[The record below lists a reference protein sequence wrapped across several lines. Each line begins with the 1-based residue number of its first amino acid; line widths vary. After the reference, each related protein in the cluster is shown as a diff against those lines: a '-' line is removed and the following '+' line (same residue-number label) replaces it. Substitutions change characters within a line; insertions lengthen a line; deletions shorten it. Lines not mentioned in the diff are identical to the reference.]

1 MKKEFFDITGMSC
14 SACSARVHKAVS
26 AMNGVKEVSV
36 NLLKNNMAVSY
47 DPDIVSDREI
57 VASVEKAGYGATIA
71 QEKKHPRKTEETEIE
86 HLKKRLIY
94 SLVLTVLLMCFS
106 MAGMFFPSLPA
117 AFQATK
123 NPAVFAVTQLLLA
136 MPVVF
141 INADYFKKGFKTLLA
156 AAPNMDSLIALGS
169 GAAIVFSIFGL
180 YKILFALTGQD
191 FQTAVRFAGNLYF
204 ESAVMILTLIT
215 LGRFLE
221 ERAKGKTAAT
231 ITGLLSLAPQTATVI
246 RNGKETTVP
255 TDQLTVGDEIIVKAG
270 ERIAADGVIVE
281 GSGILDESSLT
292 GESEHIKKSVGD
304 SVLTACVN
312 TAGHFVMRAE
322 KVGCETTLAQI
333 IRLVDEATSSKAPIA
348 RMADQISGVF
358 VPVVILIAII
368 AAAVW
373 LMAGYEVEFALSV
386 GIAVLV
392 ISCPCALGLAT
403 PTAIMVGTGRGAAQ
417 GVLFKSAAALE
428 SAGKVDTVV
437 LDKTGTLTTGKP
449 AVTAIVTCEGVSEDD
464 LLKTAASLEKLS
476 EHSLAVPIVSL
487 AEEKKI
493 ALERVTA
500 FEQIAGQ
507 GLSGLLNQEKC
518 LIGNAKMLREN
529 GIENSLEDAGDQTA
543 QKAGTPLYCVRGSK
557 LIGMIAVAD
566 PVKKDARE
574 AVSAFQAIGMKTV
587 LLTGDNAKTARAVGN
602 QTGIDLIIAD
612 MLPQDKEKEIRSLQ
626 DQGHQVAMIG
636 DGINDAPALARADIG
651 IAIGAGTDIAIESA
665 GVVLMKDDLSSAVFA
680 LKLGRA
686 VLRNIKE
693 NLFWAFFYNSIGI
706 PVAAGVLYPLFGIT
720 LSPVI
725 AAAAMSF
732 SSISVVTNAL
742 RLRRFSVKPDLKRR
756 SSMNKNLTIEGMK
769 CEHCANFVK
778 KALQGVDGVQDVTVD
793 LETKKAEVRIS
804 KEVADQQLVAAVDE
818 AGFKVVEIKNA

>member
-169 GAAIVFSIFGL
+169 GAAIVFSVFGL
-180 YKILFALTGQD
+180 YKILFALAGQD
-191 FQTAVRFAGNLYF
+191 FQTAARFAGNLYF

-292 GESEHIKKSVGD
+292 GES
-304 SVLTACVN
+304 
-312 TAGHFVMRAE
+312 
-322 KVGCETTLAQI
+322 
-333 IRLVDEATSSKAPIA
+333 
-348 RMADQISGVF
+348 
-358 VPVVILIAII
+358 
-368 AAAVW
+368 
-373 LMAGYEVEFALSV
+373 
-386 GIAVLV
+386 
-392 ISCPCALGLAT
+392 
-403 PTAIMVGTGRGAAQ
+403 
-417 GVLFKSAAALE
+417 
-428 SAGKVDTVV
+428 
-437 LDKTGTLTTGKP
+437 
-449 AVTAIVTCEGVSEDD
+449 
-464 LLKTAASLEKLS
+464 
-476 EHSLAVPIVSL
+476 
-487 AEEKKI
+487 
-493 ALERVTA
+493 
-500 FEQIAGQ
+500 
-507 GLSGLLNQEKC
+507 
-518 LIGNAKMLREN
+518 
-529 GIENSLEDAGDQTA
+529 
-543 QKAGTPLYCVRGSK
+543 
-557 LIGMIAVAD
+557 
-566 PVKKDARE
+566 
-574 AVSAFQAIGMKTV
+574 
-587 LLTGDNAKTARAVGN
+587 
-602 QTGIDLIIAD
+602 
-612 MLPQDKEKEIRSLQ
+612 
-626 DQGHQVAMIG
+626 
-636 DGINDAPALARADIG
+636 
-651 IAIGAGTDIAIESA
+651 
-665 GVVLMKDDLSSAVFA
+665 
-680 LKLGRA
+680 
-686 VLRNIKE
+686 
-693 NLFWAFFYNSIGI
+693 
-706 PVAAGVLYPLFGIT
+706 
-720 LSPVI
+720 
-725 AAAAMSF
+725 
-732 SSISVVTNAL
+732 
-742 RLRRFSVKPDLKRR
+742 
-756 SSMNKNLTIEGMK
+756 
-769 CEHCANFVK
+769 
-778 KALQGVDGVQDVTVD
+778 
-793 LETKKAEVRIS
+793 
-804 KEVADQQLVAAVDE
+804 
-818 AGFKVVEIKNA
+818 